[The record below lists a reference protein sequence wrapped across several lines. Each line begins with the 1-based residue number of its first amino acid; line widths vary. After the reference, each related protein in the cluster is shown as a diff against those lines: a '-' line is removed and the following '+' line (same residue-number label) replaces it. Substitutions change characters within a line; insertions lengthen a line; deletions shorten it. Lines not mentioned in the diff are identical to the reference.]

1 MLQRHGDGALKPGPG
16 RPLLANLLVFFAYYA
31 AAVFG
36 MEFVT
41 LPPGN
46 LAVIWLPSGI
56 GMGALILGG
65 RSVLPG
71 ILLASFAAN
80 TPHFIVG
87 DGGAA
92 EMVKALGLG
101 AGVAGV
107 DALQAWL
114 GFWFFR
120 KWIGRDIFHDRVV
133 TLKYYLLL
141 AVLPPLLTVWALVLA
156 PYALG
161 YFAASPSVI
170 LIRICAI
177 TLADILG
184 VILVLPLVFAFRTLW
199 VRRCTSGELVRQ
211 GLLVL
216 ALLATCYGAFRGVG
230 LLVYLTIPILFL
242 LTITGRHRG
251 FTLGVV
257 ILSFY
262 SIYET
267 THGRGPF
274 VEGQDY
280 LSFVHLFVFIVSVA
294 LPLSFILAANNEM
307 ERNRGQLEARN
318 RDLNEL
324 TNTLEAR
331 IADKTRDL
339 VEAKRKADVANE
351 AKSVFLAN
359 ISHEIRTPMNGV
371 IGMSELLMQT
381 PLTAEQRDCAT
392 TIQHCGH
399 TLLDLI
405 NQVLDLAK
413 IESGRFVPQERDFN
427 LAKLVADLD
436 ATYRPQAR
444 RKGLTFLCEW
454 PAQFPAQ
461 WRGDPTRL
469 RQILD
474 NLLSNAFKFTEHG
487 GVRLTVEAW
496 DRETGRVEV
505 PKCLSGRACLRF
517 SVSDTGIGIGPEH
530 QATIFEKFY
539 QVDGS
544 LTRVHGGSGLG
555 LEIVR
560 QLAGL
565 MGGEV
570 SVESAR
576 GTGSTFRVLVVLGE
590 GGRAGAGEPAGEGT
604 AEDFRPGKP
613 EEDHLKILV
622 AEDNAVNRKVLLL
635 MLKSLGHDAEAVI
648 NGREAVERLRHD
660 DFDLVLMDV
669 QMPEMDGLAAAR
681 AIRRPG
687 SGVRRADVPII
698 ALTAHAQAED
708 RQRCLDAG
716 MNGYLTKPITGA
728 MLAEALSSQL
738 SGSAAEPLRV
748 Q

>member
-1 MLQRHGDGALKPGPG
+1 MSKRHGDGSAEPG
-16 RPLLANLLVFFAYYA
+16 RGRLVLSNLLVFFAYYA

-65 RSVLPG
+65 RGLLPG

-87 DGGAA
+87 EGLGPV
-92 EMVKALGLG
+92 VKAVALGT
-101 AGVAGV
+101 GVAGV

-120 KWIGRDIFHDRVV
+120 KWIRQDIFDDRVV
-133 TLKYYLLL
+133 TLKYYVLL
-141 AVLPPLLTVWALVLA
+141 AILPPVLTVWALVLA
-156 PYALG
+156 PYWLG
-161 YFAASPSVI
+161 YFAASASAVF
-170 LIRICAI
+170 IRICAI

-184 VILVLPLVFAFRTLW
+184 VILVLPLFFVFRSLW
-199 VRRCTSGELVRQ
+199 SRRFTAVELVR
-211 GLLVL
+211 LAALVAVL
-216 ALLATCYGAFRGVG
+216 PVICYGAFRQAG
-230 LLVYLTIPILFL
+230 LLVYLTIPVLFL
-242 LTITGRHRG
+242 LTIQGRHTG
-251 FTLGVV
+251 FTLGVA

-267 THGRGPF
+267 TLGHGPF
-274 VEGQDY
+274 VETQDY
-280 LSFVHLFVFIVSVA
+280 LSFVHLFAFIVSVA

-307 ERNRGQLEARN
+307 ERNRGQLEGKN

-324 TNTLEAR
+324 TDTLEAR
-331 IADKTRDL
+331 IAEKTRDL
-339 VEAKRKADVANE
+339 VEAKRRADAAND

-371 IGMSELLMQT
+371 IGMTELLMQT
-381 PLTAEQRDCAT
+381 PLTVEQRDYAT

-399 TLLDLI
+399 TLLELI

-413 IESGRFVPQERDFN
+413 IESGQFVLHERDFN
-427 LAKLVADLD
+427 LAALVAALD
-436 ATYRPQAR
+436 ETYCPQAR
-444 RKGLTFLCEW
+444 RKGLAFLCEW
-454 PAQFPAQ
+454 PATLPAQ
-461 WRGDPTRL
+461 WRGDPIRL

-487 GVRLTVEAW
+487 GVRLTVEPW
-496 DRETGRVEV
+496 DRAAGTVASPVLITGRV
-505 PKCLSGRACLRF
+505 CLRF
-517 SVSDTGIGIGPEH
+517 SVSDTGPGIDPEH
-530 QATIFEKFY
+530 QAEIFEKFY
-539 QVDGS
+539 QVDET

-555 LEIVR
+555 LAIVR

-565 MGGEV
+565 MDGEV
-570 SVESAR
+570 CVESAP
-576 GTGSTFRVLVVLGE
+576 GVGSTFRALVVLETSGK
-590 GGRAGAGEPAGEGT
+590 GGLEESPRAGVVD
-604 AEDFRPGKP
+604 DFSLGNLKDDR
-613 EEDHLKILV
+613 LKILV

-635 MLKSLGHDAEAVI
+635 MLKSMGHEAEAVI
-648 NGREAVERLRHD
+648 NGRETLERLRHD
-660 DFDLVLMDV
+660 DFDLVLMDI
-669 QMPEMDGLAAAR
+669 QMPEMDGLEATR

-687 SGVRRADVPII
+687 SGVRRPDVPII
-698 ALTAHAQAED
+698 ALTAHAQGVD

-716 MNGYLTKPITGA
+716 MNGYLTKPITA
-728 MLAEALSSQL
+728 ATLADALSQ
-738 SGSAAEPLRV
+738 RV
-748 Q
+748 G